1 MDINKIIDEITH
13 NKITTLKLSHLNSNN
28 YLDNIIN
35 SLKNNISLYLISF
48 YKCNLNDEDIIKL
61 VETIKLNKYLE
72 YLYLQYNNFT
82 NTSLLSDYLIDNN
95 CLISLDLG
103 GNKIKDINPLVE
115 ILKSN
120 HTLKYLY
127 LNDNQISDIIPLINL
142 LKINNTLKC
151 INLYKNYFYDIE
163 IFYYIIDVIKIN
175 KELHTL
181 QLSVKYLQFNK
192 LNKKNKKKFLK
203 TIKSKVNEIKHK
215 TFYLDLDFNN
225 ITFSYFLQK

>member
-1 MDINKIIDEITH
+1 MDDNKIIDEITH
-13 NKITTLKLSHLNSNN
+13 NNITTLKLSHLNSNN
-28 YLDNIIN
+28 YFENIVN
-35 SLKNNISLYLISF
+35 SLKNNTSIYLLSF

-61 VETIKLNKYLE
+61 IETIKSKLYLE
-72 YLYLQYNNFT
+72 YLYLQCNNFT
-82 NTSLLSDYLIDNN
+82 NTSVLSDYLIDNN

-127 LNDNQISDIIPLINL
+127 LYNNQISDVMSLIGL
-142 LKINNTLKC
+142 LKTNNTLKS
-151 INLYKNYFYDIE
+151 INLNNNYIYDIE
-163 IFYYIIDVIKIN
+163 ILYYIIDIIKIN
-175 KELHTL
+175 KGLNTL

-192 LNKKNKKKFLK
+192 FNIKTKKQLLK
-203 TIKSKVNEIKHK
+203 TIKTKINEISHK